1 VISTG
6 KGGDSGTAVGV
17 NGNNNSGHT
26 SNVAA
31 GNNSNN
37 STKTTANPPSN
48 NVVNVNAGSKNNWDK
63 KINGELDPS
72 TKYQLNNGHAYTTD
86 GQGRVAQVE
95 ATLDLNKMDRNS
107 YQQCVVGKCGNPG
120 DEGGHLI
127 ASSLGGAG
135 DKINIVPQSQLLNRG
150 DWKAMENTLR
160 REMEAGKTVTVKIDV
175 SYPPAGGVRPS
186 TFTVIANVDGK
197 IIPYRFNQ

>member
-1 VISTG
+1 S
-6 KGGDSGTAVGV
+6 K
-17 NGNNNSGHT
+17 NSGHT

-31 GNNSNN
+31 GNDSNN
-37 STKTTANPPSN
+37 SPNTSANPPSN
-48 NVVNVNAGSKNNWDK
+48 NIVNVNAGSKNKGDK
-63 KINGELDPS
+63 KINGQLDPS
-72 TKYQLNNGHAYTTD
+72 TTYQLNTGLAYTTY

-150 DWKAMENTLR
+150 DWKAMENSLR
-160 REMEAGKTVTVKIDV
+160 KELVAGRSVTVNIEV
-175 SYPPAGGVRPS
+175 GYPPSGGARPN
-186 TFTVIANVDGK
+186 TFFVTAIVDGE
-197 IIPYRFNQ
+197 PRYFPFEQ